1 MPVAMLEGCPAVD
14 VPLGQ
19 LSPCSLPSTFS
30 PLSKQ
35 HYRLSI
41 LQPANPSGQSLCSH
55 YHSGCS
61 HGFAGFFRQTKSF
74 SNRNQGL
81 SHPLHLLLCL
91 FSSNLWEYF
100 PTPCARQFLLAS
112 LSPILLLPPCLTP
125 PVVKS
130 FSAFSLTLLAATTWF
145 PSPWIQW
152 LPSTMIKCRLC
163 LWLPIF
169 LLRLSI
175 TSPRILPCLFPLPQ
189 ESLMRARQYTACQDS
204 F

>member
-1 MPVAMLEGCPAVD
+1 M
-14 VPLGQ
+14 
-19 LSPCSLPSTFS
+19 LSPLAFSPLSCYLHTDFLTYPDHHFCSHASGHAGGMPCGGCLTGTALSPRSLPSTFS

-55 YHSGCS
+55 YHSSCS
-61 HGFAGFFRQTKSF
+61 HGCTGFFRQTKSF
-74 SNRNQGL
+74 SNRSQGL
-81 SHPLHLLLCL
+81 YHPLHLLLCL

-100 PTPCARQFLLAS
+100 PTPCARQLLLAS

-145 PSPWIQW
+145 PSRWIH
-152 LPSTMIKCRLC
+152 
-163 LWLPIF
+163 
-169 LLRLSI
+169 
-175 TSPRILPCLFPLPQ
+175 
-189 ESLMRARQYTACQDS
+189 
-204 F
+204 